1 MTKTDKKRQSF
12 WKAWAGALTVGLWL
26 CSAASA
32 REIVDQAGRKV
43 LLPDRISRVCAAQPY
58 TNVLSYML
66 APDLL
71 IGQVVEF
78 KGTERRYAHPRY
90 LSLPVLGGAPM
101 QGKPMNM
108 ETVLAA
114 RPDFVLLMGD
124 TKVDAER
131 AAGSFIK
138 IGLPV
143 VFVNLERID
152 DYPEGIEFF
161 GKVLGREKKA
171 AQMAAFARALLARTD
186 RAVASVPAA
195 RRLRVYYAE
204 SPDGLSTE
212 TDQSFHAE
220 AIRRAGGTIVHKG
233 LLKTHIGMEKVSL
246 EQVVLY
252 NPDVIVSNEPAFAK
266 AAYADPR
273 WRKVRAVAQHRIYTV
288 PKTPFNWIDR
298 PPSVMRLAGIPW
310 LLHHFYPKVYGEAQ
324 LRRDL
329 DEFHRLFLDYR
340 PTPSDLETWVK

>member
-1 MTKTDKKRQSF
+1 MTDSVNLVFGKMPILRRT
-12 WKAWAGALTVGLWL
+12 ATLCLVVCAL
-26 CSAASA
+26 ASA

-43 LLPDRISRVCAAQPY
+43 NLPEHVTRICAAQPY

-71 IGQVVEF
+71 IGQVLEF
-78 KGTERRYAHPRY
+78 KGPERRYAHPSY

-101 QGKPMNM
+101 QGRPMNM
-108 ETVLAA
+108 ETVLTAK
-114 RPDFVLLMGD
+114 PDFVLLMGD

-131 AAGSFIK
+131 SASSFTR

-152 DYPEGIEFF
+152 DYPAGIEFF
-161 GKVLGREKKA
+161 GKVLGREAKA
-171 AQMAAFARALLARTD
+171 AKMAAFARALLARTD
-186 RAVASVPAA
+186 RAVATVPISK
-195 RRLRVYYAE
+195 RLRVYYAE
-204 SPDGLSTE
+204 SPDGLATE

-220 AIRRAGGTIVHKG
+220 AIRRAGGIIVHKG

-252 NPDVIVSNEPAFAK
+252 DPDVIVSSDPSFARN
-266 AAYADPR
+266 AYADPR
-273 WRKVRAVAQHRIYTV
+273 WRKVRAVARHRICTV

-298 PPSVMRLAGIPW
+298 PPSVMRLAGVPW
-310 LLHHFYPKVYGEAQ
+310 LIHHFYPKAYGESQ

-340 PTPSDLETWVK
+340 PTSADLDAWVR